1 MTYFLSEVMQS
12 FSITSKVL
20 PSLNEDINNAKTN
33 YSQQYQKACL
43 RKTLAKKFNKATI
56 VLIITARKIELNKNL
71 CLKTAL

>member
-33 YSQQYQKACL
+33 YSQQYQKARL
-43 RKTLAKKFNKATI
+43 RKTLTKKFNKATI
-56 VLIITARKIELNKNL
+56 ALTITALKTELNKNL

>member
-33 YSQQYQKACL
+33 YPQQYQKARL
-43 RKTLAKKFNKATI
+43 RKTLTKKFNKATI
-56 VLIITARKIELNKNL
+56 VLIITALKTELNKNL